1 MNEAVEAITGWKVV
15 STTAIEH
22 FKPESH
28 GIQHSEAPR
37 SPREPEGQSA
47 TVDNPL
53 AILPSAIV
61 PTGSIEVGLEDILEQ
76 STQQNLPRRFAFKAP
91 SSHGDLAAGFTFA
104 KPKQPPMKFT
114 RQIPAYEPGIQDPAH
129 RTRDGNSP
137 ILSCEREPTV
147 AGPTTTATCLT
158 TNTSTNTV
166 SSSDNATTEVNVTE
180 PKTTITSSIQVG
192 PASAIS
198 NTPPPEETDTA
209 HVISQPSS
217 LEIIDAQ
224 SPLLSPCD
232 NELEETKNKF
242 QPRSISILTE
252 PFTPKQPDR
261 HIGVPIPQSLN
272 RPVTTPKAH
281 VPKTAS
287 SPHVSRSKVTK
298 SGQRKHSNTTPRPR
312 IDLEDLTSKSSV
324 TEEDLL
330 QILLARYSQDKQ
342 EKEQVR
348 IKHATDVRELEE
360 ICHSLWDRLE
370 ESKRRVFDQESELS
384 KHRTRQPKF
393 ANQIKKLQDYVKGLT
408 NDQHGLRDR
417 FMSMQRMHSAA
428 HESKQQID
436 VSLQESRSTASDI
449 DKKVANALK
458 DAGHEMEN
466 LARVVQDQKAQLQKD
481 AELLQHERERSQR
494 LELEVSKIN
503 TSQQNSMHIFA
514 QHANC
519 VVQKMNNM
527 LEKPEELQSVRRQE
541 SLDMVSATLGQCL
554 GSLDKLH
561 EGQEVKMKHLSG
573 LDGSM
578 RDLANGYVIAS
589 PVEPNILI
597 RHLVLRVDCKLTIM
611 MYSLAERITKML
623 FRS

>member
-1 MNEAVEAITGWKVV
+1 MAETFRNTVVDKAVEEITGWKAV

-22 FKPESH
+22 SKPESQ
-28 GIQHSEAPR
+28 GIQRSEASW
-37 SPREPEGQSA
+37 SPREPEGQNA
-47 TVDNPL
+47 PVDSPL
-53 AILPSAIV
+53 AILRSATV
-61 PTGSIEVGLEDILEQ
+61 PTTSVEVGLEDILEQ
-76 STQQNLPRRFAFKAP
+76 STHQNLPRRFAFKAP

-114 RQIPAYEPGIQDPAH
+114 RQIPAYDPGIQDPAH
-129 RTRDGNSP
+129 GTRDGNSP
-137 ILSCEREPTV
+137 ILSCEREPAV

-158 TNTSTNTV
+158 TSTSIDTA
-166 SSSDNATTEVNVTE
+166 SSTDNATAEANITE
-180 PKTTITSSIQVG
+180 PKATITSSIQVG
-192 PASAIS
+192 PEPATS
-198 NTPPPEETDTA
+198 NTPPPDETNTA

-217 LEIIDAQ
+217 LEIVDAQ
-224 SPLLSPCD
+224 GSLLSTSD
-232 NELEETKNKF
+232 KALEETKNKF

-261 HIGVPIPQSLN
+261 HIGVSKPQSLN
-272 RPVTTPKAH
+272 RPVTIPKAH

-298 SGQRKHSNTTPRPR
+298 SRQRKHSNTTPRPR

-330 QILLARYSQDKQ
+330 QILLTRYSQDKQ
-342 EKEQVR
+342 EKERIQ
-348 IKHATDVRELEE
+348 IKHTTDVRVLEE

-370 ESKRRVFDQESELS
+370 RSKQRVFDQESELS

-436 VSLQESRSTASDI
+436 VSLQESRSTANDI

-503 TSQQNSMHIFA
+503 TSQQDSMHVFA

-527 LEKPEELQSVRRQE
+527 LEKTEELQSERRQE
-541 SLDMVSATLGQCL
+541 SLDMISATLGQCL

-561 EGQEVKMKHLSG
+561 EGQDIKVEHLSG

-589 PVEPNILI
+589 PVEPSMLI
-597 RHLVLRVDCKLTIM
+597 KHLVLRVDCKLTM
-611 MYSLAERITKML
+611 MM
-623 FRS
+623 